1 MVGIS
6 IDIEDVVPNRA
17 GGRAPGE
24 PKPIPKVFD
33 EYKAKAIALM
43 EQSISDAEG
52 RFDKGL
58 VVPEGD
64 SVQYTPSGNW
74 RILGGKKASEKK
86 QGEDAKDLSVMVS
99 IKVGKRNKLPV
110 LPEFKTIDGEVVQVA
125 DTGQTE
131 VKVKGGAVSKTL
143 KGFLATLQAMEK
155 ESELG
160 ITFHQEAVDI
170 KTKSMA
176 KNIAMGKVAYNKLE
190 DKFLPTTPAPATE

>member
-1 MVGIS
+1 MVGIAV
-6 IDIEDVVPNRA
+6 DINDIVPNRA

-24 PKPIPKVFD
+24 PRPIPTVFD
-33 EYKAKAIALM
+33 EYKEKAITLM

-58 VVPEGD
+58 IVPEGD
-64 SVQYTPSGNW
+64 SVKYTPSGNW

-86 QGEDAKDLSVMVS
+86 QGEDAKELSVMVS

-110 LPEFKTIDGEVVQVA
+110 LPEFKTVDGEVVQVA

-143 KGFLATLQAMEK
+143 KGFLATLQGMEK
-155 ESELG
+155 DSELG
-160 ITFHQEAVDI
+160 QIFHQEAVDI
-170 KTKSMA
+170 KAKSMR
-176 KNIAMGKVAYNKLE
+176 KNIDAGKVAYNKLE
-190 DKFLPTTPAPATE
+190 DKFLPTGEASE

>member
-1 MVGIS
+1 MVGIA
-6 IDIEDVVPNRA
+6 IDIDDVVPNRA
-17 GGRAPGE
+17 GGRTAGE

-33 EYKAKAIALM
+33 EYKEKAIALM
-43 EQSISDAEG
+43 EQSIADAEG

-58 VVPEGD
+58 IIPEGD

-74 RILGGKKASEKK
+74 RIIGGKKASEKK

-110 LPEFKTIDGEVVQVA
+110 LPEFKTIDGKVVQVA
-125 DTGQTE
+125 ETGQDE

-143 KGFLATLQAMEK
+143 KGFLATLQGMDK

-160 ITFHQEAVDI
+160 TLFHAEAIDI
-170 KTKSMA
+170 KTKSMKA
-176 KNIAMGKVAYNKLE
+176 NIEAGKVAYNKLE
-190 DKFLPTTPAPATE
+190 DKFLPTDSAPDTE